1 MDIQALRFRQNF
13 ADASKKISKRKIS
26 MENKLKC
33 GIVTFHSS
41 HNYGSVLQAYAMV
54 KVMQRLGLD
63 AELIDFRHPRTTD
76 MYEWRL
82 WSPYKNWKWNLR
94 ELVLRGLLSFG
105 KKREQVF
112 SDFIENVLVKSKRV
126 KDKNDIPDIYD
137 VLVCGSDQIWNPF
150 ASGCNDPIYYL
161 DFGSTTCKFSY
172 AASSGSVR
180 FGDSNIDLFRN
191 YLSKLKSIGVREQFM
206 QKYIKEVFGF
216 ASVVNPDPTF
226 LLSAAEWSEIE
237 IPYDG
242 LPDKYLLIYTIQRQ
256 KETIDFANKVAKIMQ
271 LPKVQIC
278 NDRDLRTLAHKH
290 VDYRLMDVSPQ
301 QFLWLFHHAS
311 FVVTNTFHGN
321 MFSVIFRRKFIHYAI
336 NPGDNRITTLHKTIG
351 LNKSNMFYLE
361 DSIES
366 VENQQSYNK
375 DIEQKIASYIQ
386 GGIEFI
392 HSNLTE

>member
-1 MDIQALRFRQNF
+1 
-13 ADASKKISKRKIS
+13 

-54 KVMQRLGLD
+54 KIMQRLGLD
-63 AELIDFRHPRTTD
+63 AELIDFRHPRTID
-76 MYEWRL
+76 MYEWQL

-94 ELVLRGLLSFG
+94 ELVLRGLFGFG

-112 SDFIENVLVKSKRV
+112 SDFIGNVLVKSKRV

-161 DFGSTTCKFSY
+161 DFGTTTCKFSY
-172 AASSGSVR
+172 AASSGSVG
-180 FGDSNIDLFRN
+180 FGDSNIDLFRK
-191 YLSKLKSIGVREQFM
+191 YLSKLKAIGVREQFM
-206 QKYIKEVFGF
+206 QKYINDAFGL

-237 IPYDG
+237 TPYDG

-311 FVVTNTFHGN
+311 FIVTNTFHGN

-336 NPGDNRITTLHKTIG
+336 NPDDNRITTLHKTIG
-351 LNKSNMFYLE
+351 LNRSNMFYLE
-361 DSIES
+361 DSIEN
-366 VENQQSYNK
+366 VKNQQDYNK

-386 GGIEFI
+386 DGIEFI